1 MQIPKLDLTE
11 TPGIYYSLAYGLGA
25 LLFIHMNR
33 QRQSRFRYVVFAL
46 VWAVQFIFMFFTYR
60 IPQHLFPLCVAVE
73 VFLTYAMIRSCC
85 DIDRVRCGYYTV
97 RAFMFGEFAA
107 SLEWQLFYYGLT
119 ALGIPLRMWFNVT
132 LLVVVHSVT
141 FYIFL
146 VLEQRYGSRE
156 RSLIITDREFRTA
169 LMIALATY
177 ALSNVS
183 YVLKNTPFSSQF
195 TMEIFTMH
203 TLADLGG
210 VAFLFGYHMIL
221 QDHHSRAE
229 AANLQKVLDE
239 QLLHYQISK
248 DTIDLVN
255 RKYHDLKH
263 QIAYLKSGITEEE
276 KLSMLDEMEEEI
288 RTYEHQN
295 RTGNQV
301 VDTILMEKSLLCE
314 KLSITLHV
322 IADGTAMD
330 FLSTVEICS
339 LLGNALDNAIE
350 AVRDLPDP
358 GQRQIRLYIERRRNF
373 LRLLEENRFDGT
385 TRQISPDT
393 GLPETTKEDRE
404 NHGYGLCSMENIA
417 ESHDGS
423 MYIDEKEGWFRLQ
436 ILIPFPQSS
445 AKSIYT
451 S

>member
-1 MQIPKLDLTE
+1 M
-11 TPGIYYSLAYGLGA
+11 
-25 LLFIHMNR
+25 
-33 QRQSRFRYVVFAL
+33 
-46 VWAVQFIFMFFTYR
+46 
-60 IPQHLFPLCVAVE
+60 
-73 VFLTYAMIRSCC
+73 
-85 DIDRVRCGYYTV
+85 
-97 RAFMFGEFAA
+97 
-107 SLEWQLFYYGLT
+107 
-119 ALGIPLRMWFNVT
+119 
-132 LLVVVHSVT
+132 
-141 FYIFL
+141 
-146 VLEQRYGSRE
+146 
-156 RSLIITDREFRTA
+156 
-169 LMIALATY
+169 
-177 ALSNVS
+177 
-183 YVLKNTPFSSQF
+183 F
-195 TMEIFTMH
+195 TMR

-288 RTYEHQN
+288 RIYEHQN

-445 AKSIYT
+445 VKSIYT

>member
-1 MQIPKLDLTE
+1 VTDVQTGRTALSLYA
-11 TPGIYYSLAYGLGA
+11 GISAVL
-25 LLFIHMNR
+25 LLFILIT
-33 QRQSRFRYVVFAL
+33 VFSNSWL
-46 VWAVQFIFMFFTYR
+46 NHENELISELLKKGEKQYR
-60 IPQHLFPLCVAVE
+60 ISQ
-73 VFLTYAMIRSCC
+73 
-85 DIDRVRCGYYTV
+85 D
-97 RAFMFGEFAA
+97 
-107 SLEWQLFYYGLT
+107 
-119 ALGIPLRMWFNVT
+119 NVN
-132 LLVVVHSVT
+132 
-141 FYIFL
+141 YIN
-146 VLEQRYGSRE
+146 E
-156 RSLIITDREFRTA
+156 
-169 LMIALATY
+169 
-177 ALSNVS
+177 
-183 YVLKNTPFSSQF
+183 
-195 TMEIFTMH
+195 
-203 TLADLGG
+203 
-210 VAFLFGYHMIL
+210 
-221 QDHHSRAE
+221 
-229 AANLQKVLDE
+229 KV
-239 QLLHYQISK
+239 
-248 DTIDLVN
+248 
-255 RKYHDLKH
+255 HDLKH

-373 LRLLEENRFDGT
+373 LRFLEENRFDGT

>member
-1 MQIPKLDLTE
+1 
-11 TPGIYYSLAYGLGA
+11 
-25 LLFIHMNR
+25 
-33 QRQSRFRYVVFAL
+33 
-46 VWAVQFIFMFFTYR
+46 
-60 IPQHLFPLCVAVE
+60 
-73 VFLTYAMIRSCC
+73 
-85 DIDRVRCGYYTV
+85 
-97 RAFMFGEFAA
+97 MFGEFAA

-177 ALSNVS
+177 SLSNVS

-195 TMEIFTMH
+195 TMEIFTMR

-248 DTIDLVN
+248 DTIELVN

-263 QIAYLKSGITEEE
+263 QIAYLKSGITEEQ

-295 RTGNQV
+295 RLFSWKKV
-301 VDTILMEKSLLCE
+301 FC
-314 KLSITLHV
+314 
-322 IADGTAMD
+322 
-330 FLSTVEICS
+330 
-339 LLGNALDNAIE
+339 
-350 AVRDLPDP
+350 
-358 GQRQIRLYIERRRNF
+358 
-373 LRLLEENRFDGT
+373 
-385 TRQISPDT
+385 
-393 GLPETTKEDRE
+393 
-404 NHGYGLCSMENIA
+404 
-417 ESHDGS
+417 
-423 MYIDEKEGWFRLQ
+423 
-436 ILIPFPQSS
+436 
-445 AKSIYT
+445 AKS
-451 S
+451 